1 MEELKQLKD
10 LVEKWQQEIINTLQ
24 KGNEIIIRKNKD
36 NVVLYQNIIKK
47 EVTNFVLSQLNYNFI
62 ENK

>member
-24 KGNEIIIRKNKD
+24 KGNEITIRKNKD

-47 EVTNFVLSQLNYNFI
+47 L
-62 ENK
+62 K

>member
-1 MEELKQLKD
+1 MEEREQLKD
-10 LVEKWQQEIINTLQ
+10 LVKKWKQEIINTLQ

-47 EVTNFVLSQLNYNFI
+47 L
-62 ENK
+62 K